1 MIFSVEEYSHN
12 MSQMSRIKMLESLP
26 VSDLESQEEADS
38 LHAVVAAVHVVPHE
52 EVVGVRGLATDAE
65 QLHQV
70 VELTM
75 NIPADCYWTFHLEN
89 FYI

>member
-1 MIFSVEEYSHN
+1 
-12 MSQMSRIKMLESLP
+12 MLESLP

-52 EVVGVRGLATDAE
+52 EIVGVGTPPAHPEEL
-65 QLHQV
+65 QQV

-75 NIPADCYWTFHLEN
+75 NVTTHCHRGAVGEIEISRGTT
-89 FYI
+89 